1 MLPEDMKHWPLTSLQ
16 TRLIKTG
23 GRLVRHASRLVF
35 QIAEVLVSR
44 KMLTGI
50 LERIDRLPLA
60 PGLLA
65 LRAPVF
71 MTVMGC
77 TAQIGCPKG
86 ATWAETSDSGLIC
99 LAGKWLPNEGGAIE
113 GIERQLTRSECRC
126 IVRVIQEGI
135 CSGKSI

>member
-1 MLPEDMKHWPLTSLQ
+1 MPEDMKHWPLTSLQ

-71 MTVMGC
+71 MTVMGSYS
-77 TAQIGCPKG
+77 ANRLPQGSDLG
-86 ATWAETSDSGLIC
+86 RDRRFWADMLSREVVT
-99 LAGKWLPNEGGAIE
+99 
-113 GIERQLTRSECRC
+113 
-126 IVRVIQEGI
+126 
-135 CSGKSI
+135 